1 MYQWSATAWLPFLVP
16 GNSSQKT
23 KKKYFS
29 VDGLRQPGKG
39 KTYSSLWVG
48 PYSPSQEIPRQKLTK
63 LCPCQH
69 TGAIFW
75 NYFPAGR
82 SLLLATLAVNRSDQ
96 RGGGTNA
103 GSEYHNDS
111 THILL
116 PKELPVKYW
125 KYRNNNN
132 LDSLRA
138 AFSLDASLQQGQVWL

>member
-1 MYQWSATAWLPFLVP
+1 MTPFPCPRELITENQEKIFFSGWAKAT
-16 GNSSQKT
+16 
-23 KKKYFS
+23 
-29 VDGLRQPGKG
+29 RKG
-39 KTYSSLWVG
+39 EDIFFPLG
-48 PYSPSQEIPRQKLTK
+48 RPLSPSQEISRQKLTK

-82 SLLLATLAVNRSDQ
+82 SLLLATLAVKRSDQ

-132 LDSLRA
+132 LDSLYLELL
-138 AFSLDASLQQGQVWL
+138 FH